1 MWVVPEPLSPQ
12 AEAVREDFRNQVH
25 ELLAPDLFLTEIAN
39 ALIVAERRG
48 RLLPGRSTIL
58 FADVATT
65 MPAIHITYPNV
76 LTRAHAIAAS
86 TVASV
91 YDALYVAL
99 AEQQGCELIT
109 ADDKLVNNLQ
119 AQFPFIRH
127 LSSLP

>member
-1 MWVVPEPLSPQ
+1 MKYVIDCSVAFMWVVPEPLSPQ
-12 AEAVREDFRNQVH
+12 AEALREDFRNQVH
-25 ELLAPDLFLTEIAN
+25 ELLAPDLFPTEIAN

-86 TVASV
+86 TVAASTMPSMSLSRNSRG
-91 YDALYVAL
+91 A
-99 AEQQGCELIT
+99 
-109 ADDKLVNNLQ
+109 
-119 AQFPFIRH
+119 
-127 LSSLP
+127 SSLPPTTSW